1 MISKD
6 SLLQVRKDV
15 ENNMGQ
21 EIMIKANLGR
31 NKSVCKR
38 GTIEKT
44 FSNLFL
50 IREEDTN
57 SNISYSYADILTNNL
72 EITYLNDT
80 TLVDDEIQNEYVNNL

>member
-15 ENNMGQ
+15 ESNMGQ
-21 EIMIKANLGR
+21 EIIIKANLGR
-31 NKSVCKR
+31 NKCVCKR

-50 IREEDTN
+50 IKEEDTN

-72 EITYLNDT
+72 EITYLNNNSII
-80 TLVDDEIQNEYVNNL
+80 DEAENQFVENL